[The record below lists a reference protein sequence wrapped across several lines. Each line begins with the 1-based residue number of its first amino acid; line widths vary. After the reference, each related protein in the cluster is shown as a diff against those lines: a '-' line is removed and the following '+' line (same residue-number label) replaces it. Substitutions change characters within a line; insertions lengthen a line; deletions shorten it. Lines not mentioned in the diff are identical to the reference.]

1 MVFSQAEQLHV
12 TIFLY
17 GFDTVVLIP
26 FASVQF
32 ISTSVVDVVA
42 GEQQR
47 QLFLAELKPDMA

>member
-32 ISTSVVDVVA
+32 ISTSVVDVVP

-47 QLFLAELKPDMA
+47 QLFLA